1 MGGPSGGFVPE
12 LLLDMPLRPGT
23 LDRGGAILGA
33 GGVTVVDKQLSPLEV
48 ARHLTAYNAAESC
61 GKCTP
66 CREGTARTE
75 AILAEALNGSAPDMD
90 GELLDNLNETIRLA
104 SLLRARPGGSK
115 SGDQSAGAFP
125 TNRAAYG

>member
-1 MGGPSGGFVPE
+1 
-12 LLLDMPLRPGT
+12 
-23 LDRGGAILGA
+23 GA

-104 SLLRARPGGSK
+104 SLCGLGQAAPNPVTSLLEHFPPTGLRTAKEPS
-115 SGDQSAGAFP
+115 
-125 TNRAAYG
+125 